1 MAMRTATWARG
12 DDISVGFSEDVSS
25 VVDGDEGNAGG
36 LDGGTEDV
44 GKTGASRGLDLLHG
58 GRRREESHGRR

>member
-36 LDGGTEDV
+36 LDG
-44 GKTGASRGLDLLHG
+44 
-58 GRRREESHGRR
+58 